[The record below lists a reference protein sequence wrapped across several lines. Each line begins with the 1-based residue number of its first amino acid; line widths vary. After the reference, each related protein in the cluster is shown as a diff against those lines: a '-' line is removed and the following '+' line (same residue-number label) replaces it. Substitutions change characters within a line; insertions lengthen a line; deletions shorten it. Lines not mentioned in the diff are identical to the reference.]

1 MTLAYNESGQVAA
14 TESLTGRVLE
24 GRYALGLP
32 LGAGGMGTVYEAR
45 QIRLDRAVAIKVLDP
60 GFIRNPEA
68 TARFLREA
76 KLLSRIR
83 HPNVIQLLD
92 YGESEDGLL
101 YCVMELLVGSDLE
114 QLQARLPHGRMPW
127 PGACDLLAQIADG
140 LGAVHRTDIVHR
152 DVKPSNCFVSFEAA
166 SDPVVKLLDFGV
178 ARASRGDVGP
188 ALTQA
193 GLLIGTPSHI
203 APELLRTQDPAT
215 PTSDIYSLGV
225 VAYRLLCGR
234 LPFFGDT
241 MFSQMQAACFE
252 EPEPLDDPD
261 HDVPVELQEFVLQLL
276 EKDPARRPSD
286 AKAVAERFRLVAGR
300 GAPSAISFELTL
312 PAESSEPLVG
322 NTVVAELQPNVCTPA
337 PSLAPLCD
345 PTLPMTLDSQESI
358 EELDLDDLLVVPR
371 PWHADPRLWLLAA
384 MLLGVLG
391 LTLLVALSDE
401 PTEPSPGSEPA
412 PAVETRSSP
421 MLGRSRHG

>member
-1 MTLAYNESGQVAA
+1 MTLAYNESGQEAA
-14 TESLTGRVLE
+14 AESLTGRVLE

-32 LGAGGMGTVYEAR
+32 LGSGGMGTVYAAR
-45 QIRLDRAVAIKVLDP
+45 QIRLDREVAIKVLDP
-60 GFIRNPEA
+60 GFVRNPEA
-68 TARFLREA
+68 AARFLREA

-114 QLQARLPHGRMPW
+114 QLQSRMPHGCMPW

-140 LGAVHRTDIVHR
+140 LSAVHRRDIVHR
-152 DVKPSNCFVSFEAA
+152 DVKPSNCFVSFEAGNE
-166 SDPVVKLLDFGV
+166 PIVKLLDFGV
-178 ARASRGDVGP
+178 ARASRGDIGP

-203 APELLRTQDPAT
+203 APELLRSQDPAT

-241 MFSQMQAACFE
+241 MFSQMQAACFD

-276 EKDPARRPSD
+276 DKDPTTRPSD
-286 AKAVAERFRLVAGR
+286 VKAVAERFRLVAGR
-300 GAPSAISFELTL
+300 GGPSALPFEFAPREHL
-312 PAESSEPLVG
+312 AEPLVG
-322 NTVVAELQPNVCTPA
+322 NTVIANLQPEVSTPSPGLA
-337 PSLAPLCD
+337 SPSD
-345 PTLPMTLDSQESI
+345 PTLPMELSSQDSI
-358 EELDLDDLLVVPR
+358 EEFDLDELLVIPR
-371 PWHADPRLWLLAA
+371 PWHADRRLWLIAA
-384 MLLGVLG
+384 MVLGVLG

-401 PTEPSPGSEPA
+401 PPPSSPASESSPGTEHQ
-412 PAVETRSSP
+412 SP
-421 MLGRSRHG
+421 MLGRSGHG

>member
-1 MTLAYNESGQVAA
+1 MTLAYNESGQEAA

-32 LGAGGMGTVYEAR
+32 LGSGGMGTVYAAR
-45 QIRLDRAVAIKVLDP
+45 QIRLEREVAIKVLHP
-60 GFIRNPEA
+60 GFVRNTEA
-68 TARFLREA
+68 AARFLREA

-92 YGESEDGLL
+92 YGETDDGLL

-140 LGAVHRTDIVHR
+140 LGAVHRRDIVHR
-152 DVKPSNCFVSFEAA
+152 DVKPSNCFVSFEAGNE
-166 SDPVVKLLDFGV
+166 PIVKLLDFGV
-178 ARASRGDVGP
+178 ARASRGDIGP

-203 APELLRTQDPAT
+203 APELLRTQHPAT

-225 VAYRLLCGR
+225 VAYRLLSGR

-241 MFSQMQAACFE
+241 MFSQMQAACFD
-252 EPEPLDDPD
+252 EPDPLDDPD
-261 HDVPVELQEFVLQLL
+261 QDVPVELQEFVLKLL
-276 EKDPARRPSD
+276 DKDPTQRPSD
-286 AKAVAERFRLVAGR
+286 ARAVAERFRVVAGR
-300 GAPSAISFELTL
+300 GTPSPLPFEFTAH
-312 PAESSEPLVG
+312 AELDEPIAG
-322 NTVVAELQPNVCTPA
+322 NTVVAVPQPELHTPS
-337 PSLAPLCD
+337 PSPPPPSD
-345 PTLPMTLDSQESI
+345 PTLPMALSSQDSI
-358 EELDLDDLLVVPR
+358 EEFDLDELLIVAR
-371 PWHADPRLWLLAA
+371 PWHADRRLWFIAA
-384 MLLGVLG
+384 LVLGVVG

-401 PTEPSPGSEPA
+401 RTGPSPTSEAAPTENDGP
-412 PAVETRSSP
+412 R
-421 MLGRSRHG
+421 MLGRSRP